1 MLRGRALYCR
11 GGTLLSTTSWGLNMQ
26 RRSLGGQRP
35 LEREAFNR
43 DWAHH

>member
-26 RRSLGGQRP
+26 RRALGGAKTFT
-35 LEREAFNR
+35 ERGF
-43 DWAHH
+43 